1 MPRETI
7 PPLRAPALLA
17 LSLTFLALVGWGPA
31 LRAPSGASHSHAAS
45 GGGGRGSARAAATR
59 GRRTLVGCR
68 AGGASYRRFGS
79 RRRHMVALGFDD
91 GPSPY
96 TERVLG
102 ILRANH
108 AHATFFEIGRLV
120 PGHRAVMRRILRAGD
135 TIGNHSLTHANLAGG
150 GAFARFQLRKTNF
163 LIHHETGFRPCLFRP
178 PYGAVSAPLV
188 REARAAGMVTVD
200 WDVDPRDYAAR
211 ENPRYIAGAV
221 SKNVRNGS
229 IVVLH
234 DGGGDRTRTV
244 HALGL
249 LLHRLHRHGYRV
261 VSVDQL
267 LGLQRHYA

>member
-1 MPRETI
+1 VPPETI

-31 LRAPSGASHSHAAS
+31 LRAPSGGSHLHAAS

-79 RRRHMVALGFDD
+79 RRRHVVALGFDD
-91 GPSPY
+91 GPSSY

-120 PGHRAVMRRILRAGD
+120 PRHRAVMRRILRAGD

-188 REARAAGMVTVD
+188 REAHAAGMVTVD

-234 DGGGDRTRTV
+234 DGGGDRTPTV

-249 LLHRLHRHGYRV
+249 LLRRLHRHGYRV
-261 VSVDQL
+261 VSVDQV

>member
-1 MPRETI
+1 VPPETV

-17 LSLTFLALVGWGPA
+17 LSLAFLALVGWGPA
-31 LRAPSGASHSHAAS
+31 LTAPSGASHSHAPS
-45 GGGGRGSARAAATR
+45 GSDGRGGARAASAR
-59 GRRTLVGCR
+59 GGSLVGCR
-68 AGGASYRRFGS
+68 VGGASYRRFGS

-96 TERVLG
+96 TERVLA
-102 ILRANH
+102 ILQAHH
-108 AHATFFEIGRLV
+108 AHATFFEIGGLV

-163 LIHHETGFRPCLFRP
+163 LIHRESGFRPCLFRP
-178 PYGAVSAPLV
+178 PYGAVSARLV
-188 REARAAGMVTVD
+188 REARAAGMVTVT
-200 WDVDPRDYAAR
+200 WDVDPHDYAAG

-234 DGGGDRTRTV
+234 DGGGDRMRTV

-261 VSVDQL
+261 VSVDEL
-267 LGLQRHYA
+267 LGLQHRYA

>member
-1 MPRETI
+1 VPPETV

-17 LSLTFLALVGWGPA
+17 LSLAFLALVGWGPA
-31 LRAPSGASHSHAAS
+31 LTAPSGASHSHAAS
-45 GGGGRGSARAAATR
+45 GAGGRGAARAAGAR
-59 GRRTLVGCR
+59 GRSLAGCR
-68 AGGASYRRFGS
+68 AAGASYRRFGS
-79 RRRHMVALGFDD
+79 RRRRMVALGFDD

-96 TERVLG
+96 TERVLDS
-102 ILRANH
+102 LRANH

-150 GAFARFQLRKTNF
+150 GAFARFQLRKTNY
-163 LIHHETGFRPCLFRP
+163 LIHHESGFRPCLFRP
-178 PYGAVSAPLV
+178 PYGAVSARLV
-188 REARAAGMVTVD
+188 REARAAGMVTVN
-200 WDVDPRDYAAR
+200 WDVDPHDYAAS

-234 DGGGDRTRTV
+234 DGGGDRMRTV
-244 HALGL
+244 RALGL
-249 LLHRLHRHGYRV
+249 LLHRLQRHGYRV

-267 LGLQRHYA
+267 LGLQRRYA